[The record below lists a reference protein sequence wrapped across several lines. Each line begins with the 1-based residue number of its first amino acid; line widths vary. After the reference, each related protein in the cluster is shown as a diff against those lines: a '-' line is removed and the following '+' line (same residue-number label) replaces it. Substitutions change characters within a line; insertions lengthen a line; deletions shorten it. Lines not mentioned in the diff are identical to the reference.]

1 MLLEDGASSKHVTL
15 PDELFLREL
24 RDIDLA
30 SELQVLAFVNRYGL
44 MTTHLPT
51 YRWAEFEML
60 LLPVTDFETLTELTR
75 ELVASERAR
84 IAALVQDLVS
94 EPADTVRGFSLM
106 AGMLRNATRV
116 WLAVCEVVPWSAV
129 FSEWEAGLLEHPR
142 DERRAA
148 WALEGLLNWGLAPF
162 HAEVRVFLPGDSAR
176 DENPFE
182 YGGFLPSTFST
193 ICLQIANHMT
203 QEATYHQCG
212 NETCGRFFYRQ
223 RGRAEFDQYRTS
235 GVKYCS
241 VSCARTQSSRDS
253 RRKAKERAAGS
264 HDHGPSRKS
273 GRS

>member
-1 MLLEDGASSKHVTL
+1 VLSEDGASSKHVTL

-60 LLPVTDFETLTELTR
+60 LLPFTDFETL
-75 ELVASERAR
+75 
-84 IAALVQDLVS
+84 QDLVAD
-94 EPADTVRGFSLM
+94 PADTVRGFSLM

-116 WLAVCEVVPWSAV
+116 WLAVCEVIPWSAV

-148 WALEGLLNWGLAPF
+148 RALEGLLNWGLAPF

-264 HDHGPSRKS
+264 HDPGPSRKS
-273 GRS
+273 GQDTSTERKETP